1 MGKGEI
7 KSDKEVLQKIFSQDF
22 WFIIP
27 EYQRPYVWQRENI
40 EELIEDLYFAF
51 ENKSNS
57 EYFLGSLVLKK
68 TNNKGYSEYEVLDGQ
83 QRLSTF
89 FMMLAVIRD
98 LLEIE
103 GYKDTIRKMLYQEKN
118 ELLNTPTRERITYL
132 IRDNVEDFI
141 NKYILEE
148 GKTFDIE
155 SLQQLTKSDNTSIS
169 NMASAIIVIKEMLDE
184 KDDLMEFTKF
194 ILNKALFIYVSTDN
208 TEDAFR
214 LFTILND
221 RGIPLTCS
229 DILKSIN
236 VGELNGKRELKKY
249 SKRWEVIEGKYGDN
263 FDKFL
268 MLVRSTIVKQKASGN
283 VLDEFQRNIYEKDRL
298 KKGIETIELISKY
311 DEIYDDIIELYNK
324 KLSNSYKN
332 LITIMKVGIESQEWI
347 PPLMYYYNK
356 FNTYM
361 LEMFLKK
368 LEYKFVGDWINQ
380 ETPSKR
386 IENMNKIMKEL
397 EYTSRDELDEFFESD
412 LFNIDKESYKVAIS
426 GDIYR
431 KRYCKYLLLKLEYL
445 MSDDTVHIS
454 GYKTISVEHIL
465 PQNPG
470 DKSQWMKDF
479 NEESRKLWTN
489 KIANLVLVSKRKNS
503 KLSNLDYEEKK
514 KRYLNDRVDAFK
526 ASKIFLDSNNK
537 WNVKILDKRQKN
549 LVNMLINNEYISI

>member
-22 WFIIP
+22 WFVIP
-27 EYQRPYVWQRENI
+27 EYQRPYVWQKENV

-51 ENKSNS
+51 ENKADS

-68 TNNKGYSEYEVLDGQ
+68 TRNKDYSEYEVLDGQ

-103 GYKDTIRKMLYQEKN
+103 GYKETIRNMLYQEKN

-141 NKYILEE
+141 DKYILEE

-155 SLQQLTKSDNTSIS
+155 SLQQLSKSDNTSIS
-169 NMASAIIVIKEMLDE
+169 NMASAVIVIKEMFDE

-194 ILNKALFIYVSTDN
+194 LLNKALFIYVSTDN

-249 SKRWEVIEGKYGDN
+249 SKRWEAIEGKYGDN

-268 MLVRSTIVKQKASGN
+268 MLVRSIIVKQKASGN
-283 VLDEFQRNIYEKDRL
+283 VLDEFQRNIYEKGRL

-347 PPLMYYYNK
+347 PSLMYYYNK
-356 FNTYM
+356 FNIYM
-361 LEMFLKK
+361 LETFLKK

>member
-141 NKYILEE
+141 DKYILEE

-283 VLDEFQRNIYEKDRL
+283 VLDEFQRNIYEKGRL

-454 GYKTISVEHIL
+454 GYKTISVENIL
-465 PQNPG
+465 TQNPG